1 MPGLRDKLA
10 LHGFESNDDYEFQ
23 VRCLIEGP
31 TRTLRTLAIEG
42 DSERRKT
49 AFATALARAL
59 EFPHRLYLD
68 FTETHPALP
77 DVILPLAEDEL
88 GRTEPPIDP
97 LDQVVS
103 EACAQSEAEPTVLI
117 LDQLQAADFREH
129 IRIHRLIAD
138 CFWDVR
144 GGRYYANPRHLLLF
158 LISES
163 PLYHALQKAS
173 FRVWIGRV
181 SEQQVEFLPP
191 DFGLGTEA
199 QPLFDALAALFRT
212 LGSVPTRSEFGHIL
226 TDLQLHVRT
235 TEHLRLSLYG
245 RAEGITRQAL
255 AAPTLTA
262 ALGAVVDAAQTLLVA
277 EHIELRGD

>member
-1 MPGLRDKLA
+1 M
-10 LHGFESNDDYEFQ
+10 
-23 VRCLIEGP
+23 
-31 TRTLRTLAIEG
+31 TRLP
-42 DSERRKT
+42 K
-49 AFATALARAL
+49 
-59 EFPHRLYLD
+59 
-68 FTETHPALP
+68 HPAPP
-77 DVILPLAEDEL
+77 DLILPLAEDEL

-103 EACAQSEAEPTVLI
+103 EACAQSEGEPTVLI

-138 CFWDVR
+138 CFWEVR

-163 PLYHALQKAS
+163 PLYHALQKTS

-181 SEQQVEFLPP
+181 SEHPIEFLPP
-191 DFGLGTEA
+191 DFGLDAAA
-199 QPLFDALAALFRT
+199 QPLFDALAALFRA
-212 LGSVPTRSEFGHIL
+212 LGSVPTRSEFAHIL

-235 TEHLRLSLYG
+235 AEHLRLSLYG
-245 RAEGITRQAL
+245 RAEGIAREAL
-255 AAPTLTA
+255 AAPGLTA
-262 ALGAVVDAAQTLLVA
+262 PLDAVIEAAQTLLVS